1 MARRPVIEDARILAA
16 ARDVFLEHGIR
27 GTTAD
32 VASRAGIS
40 EGSIFN
46 RFQSKD
52 HLFRCAL
59 HAGEPPPWV
68 KGLAAREGRGPIGRE
83 LEELGIELL
92 HFFRKIIPLA
102 MMSWSAPEERRD
114 DGEAA
119 PLQSQRALAAYFQ
132 SEMRRGRL
140 RKVEPFVLAATFS
153 GAVWNH
159 AAMELMFH
167 ADKHLP
173 PIDDREFIRA
183 MVSMLLRGLAPGAPP
198 PRTKS
203 PEPRR
208 GRGVP

>member
-1 MARRPVIEDARILAA
+1 MGRRPVIEDAQILVA
-16 ARDVFLEHGIR
+16 ARDVFLEHGVR

-32 VASRAGIS
+32 VAARAGIS

-52 HLFRCAL
+52 HLFRCAM
-59 HAGEPPPWV
+59 HTGEPPSWV
-68 KGLAAREGRGPIGRE
+68 QGLALREGRGPLGRE
-83 LEELGIELL
+83 LEELGLELL

-102 MMSWSAPEERRD
+102 MMSWSAPDERRD

-119 PLQSQRALAAYFQ
+119 PLRSHRALAAYFQ

-140 RKVEPFVLAATFS
+140 RKVDPFVLAATFS

-173 PIDDREFIRA
+173 PTDDRKFVRG
-183 MVSMLLRGLAPGAPP
+183 MVELLLRGVGSDSPST
-198 PRTKS
+198 RTKS

-208 GRGVP
+208 GRGLK